1 MNKEIIKEN
10 LDYQKYYLK
19 EFSYFDGECDITF
32 NIVDINFE
40 KKTINVAVTNRGKIS
55 VIEYDLYQDNN
66 SDFFFKYGVTF
77 DKIEVND
84 FETITD

>member
-1 MNKEIIKEN
+1 MNTEEE
-10 LDYQKYYLK
+10 LDTRKYYLK
-19 EFSYFDGECDITF
+19 EFSYFDGEYDITF

-40 KKTINVAVTNRGKIS
+40 RKTISVAVTNRGKIS
-55 VIEYDLYQDNN
+55 VIEYDLIQDCNG
-66 SDFFFKYGVTF
+66 DFFFIYGCML